1 MTTDR
6 ITALARRLSD
16 AKRAEAEAREAREAV
31 EIEIY
36 NEIAKSQTI
45 PERGV
50 VAAGAIKM
58 TTKVNESWDQD
69 ILSELAKVI
78 PPALFPFKTEWKCDG
93 RARNKLA
100 VDHPEVYRK
109 LTRALTTKTAK
120 PSFVVDEEALA

>member
-36 NEIAKSQTI
+36 NEVAKTQAM
-45 PERGV
+45 PERGTV
-50 VAAGAIKM
+50 TAGAIRI
-58 TTKVNESWDQD
+58 TTKVTENWDQE
-69 ILSELAKVI
+69 ILSELRASI
-78 PPALFPFKTEWKCDG
+78 PAELFPFRAEWKCDG